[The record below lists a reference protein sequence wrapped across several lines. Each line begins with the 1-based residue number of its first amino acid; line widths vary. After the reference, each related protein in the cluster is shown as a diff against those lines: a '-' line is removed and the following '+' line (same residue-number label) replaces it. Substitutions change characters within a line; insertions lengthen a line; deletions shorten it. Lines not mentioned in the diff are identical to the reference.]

1 MSDGVVLRLMSGE
14 PDLDPSVV
22 AYDRELV
29 PWLFEHWS
37 EPMVD
42 LLDPMQSSRIVDLAC
57 GSGLIVRQ
65 LLGRLGNS
73 GTVHGVDIDS
83 AMLAYAAATIED
95 RRVNWHKSDAV
106 DLPFETSSMDRV
118 SCHQGLQFFPE
129 PLGALAEVHRVLAP
143 GGRLVVATW
152 GRLED
157 NPWPAALSGA
167 VGRLLGEDAGA
178 GMSVVCDLGDPVEV
192 GELLRDA
199 GFVDVQVDERT
210 KTVTHHDVRAAAAG
224 QLSALPSGSAVD
236 DLDRGQRTELVELMC
251 GLLADHIDTAL
262 RLTVTSTC
270 NFARG
275 VSPGTDQVGKEG
287 P

>member
-1 MSDGVVLRLMSGE
+1 
-14 PDLDPSVV
+14 
-22 AYDRELV
+22 
-29 PWLFEHWS
+29 
-37 EPMVD
+37 
-42 LLDPMQSSRIVDLAC
+42 
-57 GSGLIVRQ
+57 
-65 LLGRLGNS
+65 LGRLGNS

-129 PLGALAEVHRVLAP
+129 PLGALAEVRRVLAP

-167 VGRLLGEDAGA
+167 IGRLLGEDAGA
-178 GMSVVCDLGDPVEV
+178 GMSVVCELGDPVEV
-192 GELLRDA
+192 GELVREA
-199 GFVDVQVDERT
+199 GFEEVRVDERAR
-210 KTVTHHDVRAAAAG
+210 TVSHRDVRAAVAG
-224 QLSALPSGSAVD
+224 QLSALPSGSAID
-236 DLDRGQRTELVELMC
+236 GLGREQRTELLELMC
-251 GLLADHIDTAL
+251 GLLADYIDTAG
-262 RLTVTSTC
+262 RLNVPSTC
-270 NFARG
+270 NLACG
-275 VSPGTDQVGKEG
+275 VSPGEDRVRQE